1 MFESCVP
8 PVRVGTVF
16 TSVCAQA
23 SRVQAIRV
31 MKAAW
36 GAHGGVP
43 PPPQV
48 HHDGPVTPLAL
59 TRALC
64 LRRLCRVRGVDAE
77 DMESEVVEPFARD
90 IVRFL

>member
-1 MFESCVP
+1 MLLM
-8 PVRVGTVF
+8 
-16 TSVCAQA
+16 VCEQA
-23 SRVQAIRV
+23 SHIEAIRV

-43 PPPQV
+43 PPRQD
-48 HHDGPVTPLAL
+48 DGPGTPLAL

>member
-1 MFESCVP
+1 MLHTCVCL
-8 PVRVGTVF
+8 TVF
-16 TSVCAQA
+16 DTVCVQA

-43 PPPQV
+43 PPR
-48 HHDGPVTPLAL
+48 HDDDSYTPLAAL
-59 TRALC
+59 TRAMC
-64 LRRLCRVRGVDAE
+64 LRRFCRIRGMDSD

>member
-1 MFESCVP
+1 
-8 PVRVGTVF
+8 
-16 TSVCAQA
+16 VCAQA
-23 SRVQAIRV
+23 SHIEAIRV

-43 PPPQV
+43 PPPKV
-48 HHDGPVTPLAL
+48 HHDDSETTPLAAL

-64 LRRLCRVRGVDAE
+64 LRRLCRIRGLDAE